1 MDESDSRSRPKSTA
15 SSAASPSDAAGDV
28 DDDPDPDPASAADR
42 LIIDISDQDGDWSEF
57 GRLDVVIAEAGRAVS
72 TARELD
78 FEPALAT
85 VALSNDSRVRG
96 LNAMY
101 RHQDKP
107 TNVLSFPAPKGAMSE
122 IEGRAFLGDV
132 VLAVETVA
140 KEAREL
146 GLPPVHHLQHLVV
159 HGLLHLLGF
168 DHEDVGEA
176 EEMEALET
184 MLLARIGVADPYA
197 TADE

>member
-1 MDESDSRSRPKSTA
+1 MDESDRRSRPKSTA
-15 SSAASPSDAAGDV
+15 LSAGSLSDAACDV
-28 DDDPDPDPASAADR
+28 DDDPDPEPAAASER
-42 LIIDISDQDGDWSEF
+42 LIVDISRQDGDWSKF
-57 GRLDVVIAEAGRAVS
+57 DSLDMAIAEAARAVS
-72 TARELD
+72 AARELD

-85 VALSNDSRVRG
+85 VALSDDSRVRG

-107 TNVLSFPAPKGAMSE
+107 TNVLSFPAPKGTMSE
-122 IEGRAFLGDV
+122 IEDRAFLGDI

-140 KEAREL
+140 QEAQDL

-168 DHEDVGEA
+168 DHEDAGEA
-176 EEMEALET
+176 EAMEALET
-184 MLLARIGVADPYA
+184 VLLARIGVADPYA